1 MVITYNPGPLWSSP
15 GLILKRFYCSW
26 GWDQG
31 CLEGGCRRSWGPSEE
46 DWGGPARWWCFKSS
60 YPWELRLFSQFN
72 CSDWPCSGISCHHWK
87 KEQLQQ
93 IFRLAW
99 ARVELTRHFYFTET
113 LGQTYFFI
121 DTNCLLF
128 LDTVGMRAPQPL
140 CEVRPQQEHSLW
152 DQRPLAGGVMDRY
165 DQFKGL

>member
-15 GLILKRFYCSW
+15 GLMLKRFYCSW

-46 DWGGPARWWCFKSS
+46 DWRGPARWWCFKSS

>member
-15 GLILKRFYCSW
+15 GLMLKRFYCR

-31 CLEGGCRRSWGPSEE
+31 CLEGGCRRSWAKWRRLKGTCEVVDAKVPILES
-46 DWGGPARWWCFKSS
+46 WG
-60 YPWELRLFSQFN
+60 FSQFN

-113 LGQTYFFI
+113 LGQTYFFYRHK
-121 DTNCLLF
+121 LLTF
-128 LDTVGMRAPQPL
+128 LDTVGMRARQPL
-140 CEVRPQQEHSLW
+140 CEARTPTGTFTFEISAL
-152 DQRPLAGGVMDRY
+152 
-165 DQFKGL
+165 